1 MSFAAKVYF
10 IGAGPGDPELITVKG
25 LKLLQTAD
33 VVLFA
38 DSLVNE
44 QLMKEAKAE
53 ATVLK
58 SAGMALEEL
67 VEIMATAVKEGKVVA
82 RVHTGDPAIYGAILE
97 QMSRLYAE
105 NVEYEVI
112 PGVSSVFASAA
123 RAGVELT
130 VPELTQTVI
139 LTRAEGRTPVPEK
152 EQLVDL
158 ASHHCTVCL
167 FLSATLMKKVVRSFY
182 EAGWAEDAP
191 VLVVYKATWPD
202 EMIIRTTLSEAQDAM
217 RKNGITKQAMVIISP
232 AVDPKLVE
240 QGGYESKLYDK
251 TFTHGFRKGVSA
263 DG

>member
-1 MSFAAKVYF
+1 METKVYF

-25 LKLLQTAD
+25 QKLIQQAD
-33 VVLFA
+33 VVLFT

-44 QLMKEAKAE
+44 ALMKDTKEGAR
-53 ATVLK
+53 VYK
-58 SAGMALEEL
+58 SAGMALDEQIDL
-67 VEIMATAVKEGKVVA
+67 MVEAVQNGKSVA
-82 RVHTGDPAIYGAILE
+82 RVHTGDPSIYGAILE
-97 QMSRLYAE
+97 QMAKLYE
-105 NVEYEVI
+105 NNVEYEII

-152 EQLVDL
+152 EKLELL
-158 ASHHCTVCL
+158 ASHHCTVSL

-182 EAGWAEDAP
+182 EAGWSEDAP

-202 EMIIRTTLSEAQDAM
+202 EIIVRTTLKNVEADM
-217 RKNGITKQAMVIISP
+217 KKNRITKQAMVIISP
-232 AVDPKLVE
+232 AVDPELI
-240 QGGYESKLYDK
+240 QRGGYESRLYDR
-251 TFTHGFRKGVSA
+251 TFTHGFRKGVNA

>member
-1 MSFAAKVYF
+1 MTIEAKVYF

-25 LKLLQTAD
+25 QRLLQTAD
-33 VVLFA
+33 VVLFT

-44 QLMKEAKAE
+44 ALMHAVKPGAD
-53 ATVLK
+53 VMK
-58 SAGMALEEL
+58 SAGMALDEQIEVMAAA
-67 VEIMATAVKEGKVVA
+67 VESGKSVA

-97 QMSRLYAE
+97 QMSKLYARGIA
-105 NVEYEVI
+105 YEII

-139 LTRAEGRTPVPEK
+139 LTRAEGRTPVPDK

-158 ASHHCTVCL
+158 ARHHCTVSL

-182 EAGWAEDAP
+182 EAGWQEDAP

-202 EMIIRTTLSEAQDAM
+202 EIIIRTTLGEAQEEM
-217 RKNGITKQAMVIISP
+217 RKHRITKQAMVIISP
-232 AVDPKLVE
+232 AVDPKLVIE
-240 QGGYESKLYDK
+240 GGHESKLYDK
-251 TFTHGFRKGVSA
+251 TFTHGFRKGVTA
-263 DG
+263 ND